1 MPAGIEFGRLI
12 LFTVFTSRKSFEI
25 TCSIPR
31 SGRWESRLLIPSQLE
46 KLTYEGETKIVPSRF
61 LTSLDSHNPANSYL
75 FKDNSENTRKR
86 CEICS
91 KLTTKTPK
99 RRQWRRFGVFIVI
112 LGAFKWLKKVRSSMF
127 WKNNYSPIYLEP
139 LRHNQIRTKSMY
151 KNQIIKIWNR

>member
-61 LTSLDSHNPANSYL
+61 LTSLGSHNPANSYL

-91 KLTTKTPK
+91 KLTTKTKWFKKKSVPPC
-99 RRQWRRFGVFIVI
+99 FG
-112 LGAFKWLKKVRSSMF
+112 
-127 WKNNYSPIYLEP
+127 KNNYSPIYLKP
-139 LRHNQIRTKSMY
+139 LRQNQIRTKSMY

>member
-46 KLTYEGETKIVPSRF
+46 KLTYKGETKIVRSRF
-61 LTSLDSHNPANSYL
+61 LISLGSHNPANSYL

-99 RRQWRRFGVFIVI
+99 RGGR
-112 LGAFKWLKKVRSSMF
+112 GAFKWLKKVRSSMF
-127 WKNNYSPIYLEP
+127 WKNNYSPIYLKP

-151 KNQIIKIWNR
+151 KNQIMKIWNR